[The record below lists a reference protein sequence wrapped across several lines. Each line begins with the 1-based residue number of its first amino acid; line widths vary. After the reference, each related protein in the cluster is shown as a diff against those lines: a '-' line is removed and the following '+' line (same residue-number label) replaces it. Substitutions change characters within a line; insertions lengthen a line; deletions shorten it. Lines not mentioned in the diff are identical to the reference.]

1 MTNDIFVFTL
11 GINEIFGRKKMGLF
25 FNPFNKKER
34 DALQTS
40 NGKRG
45 IQIAV
50 VVGVIIIVIVI
61 ISWVI

>member
-1 MTNDIFVFTL
+1 
-11 GINEIFGRKKMGLF
+11 MGLL
-25 FNPFNKKER
+25 FNPFSKKER

-50 VVGVIIIVIVI
+50 VAGVIIVLI
-61 ISWVI
+61 IIIGWVI